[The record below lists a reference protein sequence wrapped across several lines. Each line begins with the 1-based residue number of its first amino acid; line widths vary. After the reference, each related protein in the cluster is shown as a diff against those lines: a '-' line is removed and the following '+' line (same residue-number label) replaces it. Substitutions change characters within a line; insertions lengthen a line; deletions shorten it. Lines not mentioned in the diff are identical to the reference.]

1 MGGAMDYNLSGLG
14 SRSFE
19 QMTQALM
26 VGVFGSGV
34 TVFGDGPDG
43 GREATFRGAATIPDY
58 IGNQSWNGYVVA
70 QAKFRAPESAP
81 ARNTT
86 WLKAQLKKEL
96 DLWLPSA
103 GDKQR
108 TDCPDYYIALTN
120 VRLSGVEETGG
131 IDVLNEF
138 MKGYVHA
145 LGLKGFAI
153 WSYAQICALVD
164 NNTDVRR
171 LHLNVIVPGDLIA
184 ALMQSYENDVPDLG
198 RMISSN
204 AMEVLR
210 DQQWVRLG
218 DSGVDDGSKLS
229 MADIAVD
236 LPARPLDDGE
246 AEEDFVLRR
255 ILRAASNRTNRSVRA
270 HGAKAGALLVGGPG
284 QGKSTVTRLLSQ
296 AYRASL
302 LEENSA
308 LLPAQR
314 RLAEA
319 TIDAFKRLGIA
330 MPTFRRWP
338 ISVELS
344 EFADFLAEKPDSS
357 LMAYIAKG
365 VRADGDTVRANQL
378 TKWRSAFPWLLV
390 LDGIDEIPNPDM
402 RERVTSAVNAFI
414 SDVNLRDDDVYI
426 VATTRPQ
433 GYHGEFTDF
442 DLEGLEILPLSPGAA
457 IAYGTLLLE
466 ARHRDD
472 PSQERAV
479 RARLKAAALNP
490 ITQRLM
496 TSPLQVTIMST
507 LLERLTR
514 VPETRHALFEAYYD
528 TIYRREEV
536 KASYLGDILARHRDV
551 VDFVHEQIGAFLH
564 AAAAST
570 GAAEPLLA
578 KEQLRSLARE
588 KLTDDGYAVADVD
601 RLTNQLVAAV
611 ENRVVLLVG
620 AEQGY
625 VGFEVRSIQ
634 EYMAARA
641 ISRGTDEQ
649 VLERLRRILPLS
661 HWRNVWLLSVAR
673 ISERSP
679 HLQAE
684 ILLLLR
690 AADTASEIANEV
702 GPGQRLAVE
711 LLEDDY
717 AVSKPIVRR
726 NLLRH
731 GLDMLYHWPERQ
743 LVRLA
748 HVGMA
753 VAADDGTAQDLLKT
767 ASNVA
772 INGDGP
778 SKASAVLV
786 LRIWEKEEGAL
797 GSMATQLLQRT
808 KGWRPELNE
817 KRRRELLSIVLDKYI
832 DRATFPSAVRSTA
845 DTRVSVGLLAAEVA
859 AASRGIQFPHN
870 AQVQF
875 ILALRDADTLKAF
888 ISLLGALPLS
898 DGQAALFVR
907 SALISKIES
916 DEYVPA
922 RDVGVVGGALLD

>member
-1 MGGAMDYNLSGLG
+1 MDYNLSGLG

-26 VGVFGSGV
+26 VGIFGTGV
-34 TVFGDGPDG
+34 AVFGDGPDG
-43 GREATFRGAATIPDY
+43 GREATFQGAATIPNYLGDETWDGY
-58 IGNQSWNGYVVA
+58 IVA

-81 ARNTT
+81 AQNTT

-108 TDCPDYYIALTN
+108 KNRPEYYIALTN

-138 MKGYVHA
+138 MAGYVDT

-153 WSYAQICALVD
+153 WSYAQICAMVD

-184 ALMQSYENDVPDLG
+184 ALVQSYENDVPDLG
-198 RMISSN
+198 RTISSN

-218 DSGVDDGSKLS
+218 DSGIDDGRKFS
-229 MADIAVD
+229 MADVAVD
-236 LPARPLDDGE
+236 LPARPLDDSD
-246 AEEDFVLRR
+246 AEDIFVLRR
-255 ILRAASNRTNRSVRA
+255 LLQAASDRTSLSVRVP
-270 HGAKAGALLVGGPG
+270 GEKAGALLVGGPG

-302 LEENSA
+302 LQENSA

-319 TIDAFKRLGIA
+319 TIEAFKRLSIA
-330 MPTFRRWP
+330 MPAFRRWP

-344 EFADFLAEKPDSS
+344 DFADFLAENPDSS

-365 VRADGDTVRANQL
+365 IRADGETVRANQL

-442 DLEGLEILPLSPGAA
+442 DLEGLELLPLRPAAA
-457 IAYGTLLLE
+457 IAYGALLLE

-472 PSQERAV
+472 ASQERAV
-479 RARLKAAALNP
+479 RARLEGAALNP
-490 ITQRLM
+490 LTQRLM

-528 TIYRREEV
+528 TIYRREEA
-536 KASYLGDILARHRDV
+536 KASYLGETLARHRDV

-564 AAAAST
+564 AAAASS

-578 KEQLRSLARE
+578 KERLRSLARE
-588 KLTDDGYAVADVD
+588 KLTDDGYAAADVD
-601 RLTNQLVAAV
+601 RLVNHLVTAV
-611 ENRVVLLVG
+611 EDRVVLLVG
-620 AEQGY
+620 AEQGFI
-625 VGFEVRSIQ
+625 GFEVRSIQ

-641 ISRGTDEQ
+641 IGRGTDEQ

-661 HWRNVWLLSVAR
+661 HWRNVWLLAVAR
-673 ISERSP
+673 VSDRSP
-679 HLQAE
+679 HLQTDV
-684 ILLLLR
+684 LHLLR
-690 AADTASEIANEV
+690 EADTASEIANEV

-711 LLEDDY
+711 LLQDDY
-717 AVSKPIVRR
+717 AVSKPGVRR
-726 NLLRH
+726 SLLRH
-731 GLDMLYHWPERQ
+731 GLDMLQHWPERQ
-743 LVRLA
+743 LTRLA
-748 HVGMA
+748 QVGLA
-753 VAADDGTAQDLLKT
+753 VAADDRTAGDLLKT
-767 ASNVA
+767 ASSVA

-786 LRIWEKEEGAL
+786 LRIWEKEEGPI
-797 GSMATQLLQRT
+797 GSMATQLLQRA
-808 KGWRPELNE
+808 KGWRPEQNE
-817 KRRRELLSIVLDKYI
+817 KRRRELLSVVLSNYI
-832 DRATFPSAVRSTA
+832 DRESVPLAVRSTA
-845 DTRVSVGLLAAEVA
+845 DTRISVGLLAAEVA
-859 AASRGIQFPHN
+859 AAARGIQFPHN
-870 AQVQF
+870 AQTQF
-875 ILALRDADTLKAF
+875 ILTLRDADTREAF
-888 ISLLGALPLS
+888 ISLLGTLPLS

-907 SALISKIES
+907 SALIARVES
-916 DEYVPA
+916 GEYVPA
-922 RDVGVVGGALLD
+922 RDVGVVGDALLD